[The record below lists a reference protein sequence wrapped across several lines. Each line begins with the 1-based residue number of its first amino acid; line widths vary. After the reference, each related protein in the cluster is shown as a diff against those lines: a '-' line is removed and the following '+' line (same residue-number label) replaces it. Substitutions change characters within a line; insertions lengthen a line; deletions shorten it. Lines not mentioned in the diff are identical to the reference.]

1 MEAVDQLNRV
11 HLRGLENIKC
21 GDALNTVLSR
31 KTEKNSINCIFLV
44 LLMVKYSFIQRTA
57 IGRREGKK
65 RVAFLL
71 SNSYNKRRDYHD
83 TFGKI
88 TSTCLDKIVFKSCMK
103 LSVRYSFLIFQTIQ
117 WYKEVRK
124 IFDRN
129 KAMYIISEL
138 YIDYLDTKRIVDFVI
153 REKCKMLAVFSDFHP
168 IDSLAVQLCK
178 QHGIKTATLQH
189 GFFSQG
195 SVAFK
200 YSHSDYFLGYGRYTR
215 ELAGLSGFDISKFVS
230 VGMGQMIDIE
240 AQKQVT
246 HQKTGSFIVIL
257 DSVAEEDID
266 LLDLTREFAIKMGY
280 KRIIKLHPGH
290 GFLEQYSGHVFPEDE
305 VVVKEKTIAELADEA
320 DFAVIAGGSTV
331 FTEYLVRLFPAFLFS
346 KFNDRYK
353 GFKWCEFANTEE
365 LISLAEKNQKSELDP
380 FITQSQEYVSEVND
394 VRRNYKQF
402 FDMVCEQSSV
412 G

>member
-1 MEAVDQLNRV
+1 MEAVDQLNRIQ
-11 HLRGLENIKC
+11 LKGLEKIKC
-21 GDALNTVLSR
+21 GDAMNTVLSR
-31 KTEKNSINCIFLV
+31 KAAQSPRNCIYRL

-57 IGRREGKK
+57 IDKREGRKK
-65 RVAFLL
+65 VAFLY
-71 SNSYNKRRDYHD
+71 SNSYARREDHQNTFNK
-83 TFGKI
+83 I
-88 TSTCLDKIVFKSCMK
+88 VSTCSDKIIFGSCAK
-103 LSVRYSFLIFQTIQ
+103 FSVGYSFLIFQTIQ
-117 WYKEVRK
+117 WYREVRK

-129 KAMYIISEL
+129 KAMYMISEL
-138 YIDYLDTKRIVDFVI
+138 YIDYLDAKRIVDFVI

-189 GFFSQG
+189 GFFSQD

-215 ELAGLSGFDISKFVS
+215 ELAGLSGFNTSKFVS
-230 VGMGQMIDIE
+230 VGMGQLIDGGVR
-240 AQKQVT
+240 KQVT

-266 LLDLTREFAIKMGY
+266 LLDLTREFALKTGC

-290 GFLEQYSGHVFPEDE
+290 GFLEEYSGHVFPEDE
-305 VVVKEKTIAELADEA
+305 VVIKEKTIAELADEA

-331 FTEYLVRLFPAFLFS
+331 FIEYMVRLFPAFLFS

-353 GFKWCEFANTEE
+353 GFKWCEFTNTEE

-402 FDMVCEQSSV
+402 FDMICEQSSV